1 MEKGSSFQQMILQL
15 NSIWKKESVSRNL
28 ITLHNMKSK
37 WVIDT
42 NIKNKT
48 IKLLE
53 NIENLLDIEL
63 C

>member
-53 NIENLLDIEL
+53 NIENLDIEL